1 MVMDYDFDQLF
12 ALRTYYEEQ
21 NGYINDEIDI
31 IKLIKTE
38 LVDNG
43 MSNEDANKLLQDFYK
58 SFGITLKAEEL
69 EHIRS
74 IQEIG
79 NQFINSL
86 MHGFNVANFNN
97 PSNISTSNN
106 ETMDYVIN
114 RNLNDSNIKKCKNP
128 NCKRNKHINV
138 AEPKENENSE
148 NEELIA
154 ESKEDENS
162 ENEELIAESKEDEN
176 SENEELIAESKEDEN
191 YENDG
196 DCSCEYNGE
205 EYDNNGEE
213 YDNNGEEYEDDNE
226 YNNTNYQTVHFGI
239 NSLINNSSFNDT
251 LFSSS
256 NEINNIF
263 SNMAMNLMSELLIQN
278 TPTEDIICTL
288 DDTDKE
294 NLKKIKLENDLEDKC
309 NVCMDQMKKEEEVLI
324 LPCNHTFH
332 TCCIEE
338 WLTKYNYRCPIC
350 KQEVGKPKYN
360 I

>member
-1 MVMDYDFDQLF
+1 MDYDFDQLF

-43 MSNEDANKLLQDFYK
+43 MTNDDANKLLQDFYK

-74 IQEIG
+74 IEEIG

-86 MHGFNVANFNN
+86 MHGFNLHNVNN
-97 PSNISTSNN
+97 QNSIPTSSNQ
-106 ETMDYVIN
+106 TMDYIIQ
-114 RNLNDSNIKKCKNP
+114 RNLNDSNIKKCNNP
-128 NCKRNKHINV
+128 NCKKNKHVKIVDSTDNDDLI
-138 AEPKENENSE
+138 AEPKD
-148 NEELIA
+148 
-154 ESKEDENS
+154 DENS
-162 ENEELIAESKEDEN
+162 DNSDNDDYDDGENFD
-176 SENEELIAESKEDEN
+176 
-191 YENDG
+191 NDK
-196 DCSCEYNGE
+196 CSCEYDDNDDYNDDYNE
-205 EYDNNGEE
+205 EYDNN
-213 YDNNGEEYEDDNE
+213 
-226 YNNTNYQTVHFGI
+226 TNYQPVHFGI
-239 NSLINNSSFNDT
+239 NSLINNPSFSDT
-251 LFSSS
+251 PFSPS

-263 SNMAMNLMSELLIQN
+263 SNIAMNLMSELIMHN
-278 TPTEDIICTL
+278 APTEDIVCTL

-294 NLKKIKLENDLEDKC
+294 NLKKINLENDLEDKC
-309 NVCMDQMKKEEEVLI
+309 NVCMDQMKKGEEVLI

-338 WLTKYNYRCPIC
+338 WLTKYNYRCPVC